1 MAMGGEGIGR
11 REREAVRV
19 TVETSPLR
27 GLPIPVCKI
36 QCIAVAK
43 REESG
48 SSWLYLGTDNGHL
61 LLYCLSSSPSPSSS
75 STGVSGGGGGVVSG
89 FSPVRRSSTSSLQ
102 DLELGSYSPSIQ
114 SGSSGVEPGKGVRNA
129 DPGSD
134 SDAGSLNSSN
144 GIAASPSPQRRSQTL
159 GSGSPIPSPSV
170 GSYAAAASSRSGTNM
185 VLTKRRIMGKTAIE
199 ALCAL
204 PEVGRIALF
213 FDGQIL
219 LLDMRTLGSLERLP
233 ATKGAS
239 ALARAMFSSNA
250 VASLGSM
257 AVSPS
262 KLLLESEEEEVVVDR
277 AIVPAKPPSK
287 IGGLGALVGRGS
299 SSAAGDS
306 SKTTTTTGLVG
317 KLGEAFS
324 RRATLLEGSTMPKD
338 ANRVP
343 STQGESLGKLAIA
356 VRKKLLV
363 YEVHAVETAQP
374 ERNGEKERRVSL
386 GWDDSVAVSA
396 FKVREMVCMEG
407 IVTMTWL
414 KNVIIAGTLQEYILF
429 SLSSGQATVLFSL
442 PQDLP
447 WPPLL
452 KLFPK
457 DLEVLLVIDNVG
469 ILVNAEGQPTAGSLL
484 FSVVPDAIGQTPPY
498 VVVVKQGRVELHH
511 RKTGGKVQSLD
522 FTTTGNGRFL
532 VADDDAG
539 SFVVIANA
547 TKVWCLQQVPLDEQ
561 LRDLL
566 KQRQISEAVRLAEES
581 VADGGGDVAK
591 ERLAVVHA
599 EAGFLLL
606 FDLQFEE
613 AMDHFLQSDVFQP
626 SELFPFFPSFTSRWR
641 NLVGSFFILS
651 ICLFSSWG
659 HI

>member
-1 MAMGGEGIGR
+1 MVIMMAMAGEGIGR

-48 SSWLYLGTDNGHL
+48 PSWLYLGTDNGHL
-61 LLYCLSSSPSPSSS
+61 LLYCLSSSPSTSSS
-75 STGVSGGGGGVVSG
+75 STVVSGGGGGGGVVSG
-89 FSPVRRSSTSSLQ
+89 FSPVPRSSSSSLQ
-102 DLELGSYSPSIQ
+102 DLELGSSSPSLQ
-114 SGSSGVEPGKGVRNA
+114 SGSSGVKSGKGVGNA

-134 SDAGSLNSSN
+134 SGGSLNSSN

-170 GSYAAAASSRSGTNM
+170 GSYAASSRSGTNM

-239 ALARAMFSSNA
+239 ALARGMFSSNA

-262 KLLLESEEEEVVVDR
+262 KPLLESEEEEVVVDR

-299 SSAAGDS
+299 SAAGDT

-324 RRATLLEGSTMPKD
+324 RRASLLEGSAMPKD

-343 STQGESLGKLAIA
+343 SMQGESLGKLAIA

-363 YEVHAVETAQP
+363 YEVHAVETPQP
-374 ERNGEKERRVSL
+374 ERNGEKERRVSV

-547 TKVWCLQQVPLDEQ
+547 TKVGPYMN
-561 LRDLL
+561 
-566 KQRQISEAVRLAEES
+566 S
-581 VADGGGDVAK
+581 GD
-591 ERLAVVHA
+591 
-599 EAGFLLL
+599 F
-606 FDLQFEE
+606 
-613 AMDHFLQSDVFQP
+613 
-626 SELFPFFPSFTSRWR
+626 
-641 NLVGSFFILS
+641 
-651 ICLFSSWG
+651 
-659 HI
+659 